1 MIFKDKK
8 INKEHRFSIG
18 VEEMSGKYFVS
29 IPVSNSYVDY
39 EEYYE
44 IDESQFQL
52 FYQNMEL
59 ALSFVKLCRERKKDH
74 LLLQP
79 PGDLRGEPM

>member
-1 MIFKDKK
+1 MIFKDIKVDRT
-8 INKEHRFSIG
+8 NRFSIG
-18 VEEMSGKYFVS
+18 IEGDSGKYFIS

-44 IDESQFQL
+44 IDENQFRM
-52 FYQNMEL
+52 FEKDMVL
-59 ALSFVKLCRERKKDH
+59 AYPFVKQCREHKNDH

-79 PGDLRGEPM
+79 PGSLRGEPI